1 MEDLPTS
8 LAERLRV
15 LTYNERTVAYLQ
27 IDAAL
32 NLIGAGGHLE
42 NYGLAA
48 MRLGEPAV
56 EQAFFLEG
64 LVPLEET
71 PYFVPL
77 VELEC
82 GRAADLHFHLDG
94 DTTWVLLFDV
104 TGYRDATRRLQQKA
118 YEMTLLQEKE
128 AQLNRRLE
136 EMNRELEASNDFL
149 VRISTKISHY
159 LAPQIFKSIFSGQ
172 KDVTIHTER
181 KQLAIFFSD
190 IKDFTATTEGL
201 QPEEITRLLNEY
213 FTEMSAI
220 ALKHGGTVDKFIGD
234 ALVIFFG
241 DPETKGTVEDTRACL
256 NMAAEMQRRLAELN
270 VKWRSAGTE
279 QPFRVRMG
287 VNTGFC
293 NVGNFGSAD
302 RMDYTAIGAEVNL
315 AARLQSIA
323 EPGHIVISYET
334 YALVRDIVAARA
346 LPPISVK
353 GINRS
358 VVPYVVEGVLD
369 ETGRKIEIFSEH
381 MTGLDFYLDP
391 RAVDATAIERI
402 RATLKNAIAA
412 LEERGE
418 GAPTAVAQPD
428 QNSFPSR
435 ANDKAT

>member
-1 MEDLPTS
+1 MEDLPAG
-8 LAERLRV
+8 LAERLRA
-15 LTYNERTVAYLQ
+15 LTYNERAVAYLE
-27 IDAAL
+27 IDAVLLLA
-32 NLIGAGGHLE
+32 GAGGHLD
-42 NYGLAA
+42 NYGLADI
-48 MRLGEPAV
+48 RLGEPAV

-64 LVPLEET
+64 LLPLDES
-71 PYFVPL
+71 PFFVPSA
-77 VELEC
+77 ELDC
-82 GRAADLHFHLDG
+82 GRAADLHFHRDG
-94 DTTWVLLFDV
+94 DTTWVVLLDV
-104 TGYRDATRRLQQKA
+104 TDYRDATRRLQQKA
-118 YEMTLLQEKE
+118 YDMTLLQEKE

-181 KQLAIFFSD
+181 KELTIFFSD

-201 QPEEITRLLNEY
+201 QPEEITHLLNEY

-241 DPETKGTVEDTRACL
+241 DPETKGMVEDARACL
-256 NMAAEMQRRLAELN
+256 SMATEMQRRLAELN
-270 VKWRSAGTE
+270 VKWRGGGTE

-293 NVGNFGSAD
+293 NVGNFGSLD

-323 EPGHIVISYET
+323 EAGHIVISYET

-353 GINRS
+353 GINRT

-369 ETGRKIEIFSEH
+369 EAGRKIEIFSEH

-391 RAVDATAIERI
+391 RAVDAAAVERI

-412 LEERGE
+412 LDGRG
-418 GAPTAVAQPD
+418 GKD
-428 QNSFPSR
+428 
-435 ANDKAT
+435 D

>member
-1 MEDLPTS
+1 MEGLPAS
-8 LAERLRV
+8 LAERLRE
-15 LTYNERTVAYLQ
+15 LTYNERAVAYLQ
-27 IDAAL
+27 VDAAL
-32 NLIGAGGHLE
+32 TLVGAGGHLE

-48 MRLGEPAV
+48 IRLGEPAV

-64 LVPLEET
+64 LLPLEET
-71 PYFVPL
+71 PYFVPS
-77 VELEC
+77 VELDC
-82 GRAADLHFHLDG
+82 GRAADLHFHLDAG
-94 DTTWVLLFDV
+94 TVWVVLLDV
-104 TGYRDATRRLQQKA
+104 TAYRDATRRLQQKA

-136 EMNRELEASNDFL
+136 DMNRELEAANDFL
-149 VRISTKISHY
+149 VRISTKLSHY
-159 LAPQIFKSIFSGQ
+159 LAPQIYKSIFSGQ

-181 KQLAIFFSD
+181 KELTIFFSD
-190 IKDFTATTEGL
+190 IKDFTATTEHL
-201 QPEEITRLLNEY
+201 QPEEITLLLNEY

-241 DPETKGTVEDTRACL
+241 DPETKGTVEDARACL
-256 NMAAEMQRRLAELN
+256 NMATEMQRRLAELN
-270 VKWRSAGTE
+270 AKWRRAGTE

-334 YALVRDIVAARA
+334 YVLVRDIVAARA
-346 LPPISVK
+346 LPQISVK
-353 GINRS
+353 GIGRM

-369 ETGRKIEIFSEH
+369 EAGQKVEIFSEH

-391 RAVDATAIERI
+391 RAIDATALERI
-402 RATLKNAIAA
+402 RATLRNAIAA
-412 LEERGE
+412 LEGRGAE
-418 GAPTAVAQPD
+418 DAPAPVAGPD
-428 QNSFPSR
+428 QMDPGV
-435 ANDKAT
+435 